1 MRISKKLLRLEVYI
15 DMDVGAR
22 NLQILDYI
30 KTNMKVP
37 PTLKGRI
44 EYERKEGRRAQ
55 RVCVSLPGFEL
66 SDRSCWHNF
75 IADIVVVA
83 ADFFDAVEY
92 SMRELK

>member
-44 EYERKEGRRAQ
+44 EYERRKAE
-55 RVCVSLPGFEL
+55 E
-66 SDRSCWHNF
+66 RSEF
-75 IADIVVVA
+75 V
-83 ADFFDAVEY
+83 
-92 SMRELK
+92 